1 MKNELTE
8 TEAKVYEMIERF
20 KENNLYLDYL
30 EFVDEVC
37 WMIKCDF
44 MLNTPKSENE
54 LADRIIKSM
63 KFIID
68 KNKGKN
74 VLFFSQLENE
84 DLNMIGALILGLIEG

>member
-37 WMIKCDF
+37 LMIKCDF

-63 KFIID
+63 NFIID
-68 KNKGKN
+68 KNREKN